1 MRSTRWLPALVL
13 ALAVA
18 CAPAAAALAAPASLH
33 STARGCTTSA
43 AQGRCGPYDS
53 YPNITGT
60 TASTYIGNDVWNP
73 ISGWHQTV
81 DAISP
86 GEWHVTANMPA
97 GNTAVVSYP
106 SIGANY
112 GRVTNTPTPLARY
125 SQIRSSFTEKM
136 NATARTSAWAAYDIW
151 LGHGTSSDWAYEVM
165 IQHDFARQGACAAVG
180 KATFPGPGGVP
191 QHWHLCKYG
200 SELIWQLGADGQHRV
215 SERTGVVHI
224 LAMLRWLV
232 HHGYL
237 PTHTGLWMVGY
248 GWEICST
255 GGQPETFTVSAFT
268 LRARCKAHTCQ

>member
-1 MRSTRWLPALVL
+1 MRSTHWLPTVVL

-18 CAPAAAALAAPASLH
+18 CAPAAAALATPASLH

-43 AQGRCGPYDS
+43 AQGSCGPYDS

-73 ISGWHQTV
+73 IGGWHQTL
-81 DAISP
+81 DAINP
-86 GEWHVTANMPA
+86 GKWHVTANMPA

-136 NATARTSAWAAYDIW
+136 NATAQTSAWAAYDIW
-151 LGHGTSSDWAYEVM
+151 LGRGTSHDWAYEVM
-165 IQHDFARQGACAAVG
+165 IQHDFARQGACTSLG
-180 KATFPGPGGVP
+180 RATFPGRGGVP

-200 SELIWQLGADGQHRV
+200 SELIWQLGADDQHKV
-215 SERTGVVHI
+215 SEQTGVVHI
-224 LAMLRWLV
+224 LPMLRWLV
-232 HHGYL
+232 HRGYL
-237 PTHTGLWMVGY
+237 PAHTGLWMIGY

-255 GGQPETFTVSAFT
+255 GGLPETFTVSAFT
-268 LRARCKAHTCQ
+268 LHAVCKAHACQ